1 MVFGSKNAGRLALAA
16 VLVGVAAPA
25 LAQEKIGVID
35 VARIMTESK
44 RGLKVMSALEA
55 LEAEK
60 RAELKVLNDE
70 VLALQTRLQ
79 EGRLSLAA
87 DKLAD
92 LQNELE
98 SKGRDFERAREDA
111 EITMQKR
118 RAGDI
123 KEVESAVLPIIN
135 QVGNELGYSLIF
147 NKFQSG
153 LVFAAEGVDITD
165 AVLARFDQA
174 SDD

>member
-1 MVFGSKNAGRLALAA
+1 MVCGSKNAGKLALLLA
-16 VLVGVAAPA
+16 LIGAPVSV

-44 RGLKVMSALEA
+44 RGQAVMSELEA

-60 RAELKVLNDE
+60 RAELQVLNDE
-70 VLALQTRLQ
+70 VVALQTRLQ

-87 DKLAD
+87 DKLSE
-92 LQNELE
+92 LQSNLE
-98 SKGRDFERAREDA
+98 GKGREFERAREDA

-123 KEVESAVLPIIN
+123 QSVEQAVLPIIS
-135 QVGNELGYSLIF
+135 QVGAELGYSLIF
-147 NKFQSG
+147 NKYQSG
-153 LVFAAEGVDITD
+153 LVYAADTVDITD
-165 AVLARFDQA
+165 AVLVRFDQA
-174 SDD
+174 ADG

>member
-1 MVFGSKNAGRLALAA
+1 MVCGPKNAGKLAL
-16 VLVGVAAPA
+16 VLALIGAPVSV

-44 RGLKVMSALEA
+44 RGQAVMSELEA

-60 RAELKVLNDE
+60 RAELSVLNDE

-87 DKLAD
+87 DKLSE
-92 LQNELE
+92 LQNDLE
-98 SKGRDFERAREDA
+98 SKGREFERAREDA

-118 RAGDI
+118 RSGDI
-123 KEVESAVLPIIN
+123 QTVEQAVLPIIS
-135 QVGNELGYSLIF
+135 QVGEELGYSLIF
-147 NKFQSG
+147 NKYQSG
-153 LVFAAEGVDITD
+153 LVFAAESVDITD

-174 SDD
+174 TDG